1 MTLGF
6 PLWLRATHFVNII
19 FLTLLIRSGIEILS
33 AHPKLYWNDNA
44 RPGGEWLK
52 FTRKKLPKNQLW
64 TSKDEEESFS
74 PWLALPGRKNL
85 GIGRHWHFFAVLGWI
100 LTGLVY
106 VVLLFVTSEW
116 QRLIPTSWDIFPR
129 AWQAFLTYLSFQL
142 PPPGNPYNALQQLTY
157 AGVIFLL
164 TPLTL
169 ATGAAMSPALNARY
183 PWYVRLFGGH
193 QKARSIHFLCL
204 TAFVIFTVM
213 HIGLVVI
220 HGFGLEMA
228 KMALGSPSADQTSA
242 VIVAVLALAL
252 VVAVHV
258 VGTRASLRQ
267 PRRVQHALQRIVD
280 PVKSALL
287 HGLTSRQDY
296 KRDEISPYFRV
307 NGLPPK
313 DALYSALA
321 QDNFAGYALEIDGL
335 VEQPLHLT
343 LNDLRGMERRSQIT
357 KHRCIQGWS
366 AVGEWTG
373 VPLRCIIEKSRPQ
386 QSARFAVF
394 HAFDE
399 KSVEHGPEA
408 SGLYYETIDLD
419 LANHPQ
425 TILAYEM
432 NGEPL
437 PIEHGAPLRLRVE
450 TQLGF
455 KMVKYLRRIEFVAD
469 YVTVGEGEGGWREDC
484 QHYSPEASI

>member
-19 FLTLLIRSGIEILS
+19 FLTLLIRSGLEILS
-33 AHPKLYWNDNA
+33 AHPKLYWNDHA
-44 RPGGEWLK
+44 RPGSEWLK
-52 FTRKKLPKNQLW
+52 FTRKKLPKDQLW

-85 GIGRHWHFFAVLGWI
+85 GLGRHWHFFAVLGWV

-129 AWQAFLTYLSFQL
+129 AWQALLTYLSFQL
-142 PPPGNPYNALQQLTY
+142 PPPGNPYNALQQLAY
-157 AGVIFLL
+157 AGVVFLL

-183 PWYVRLFGGH
+183 TWYVKLFGGH
-193 QKARSIHFLCL
+193 QTARSIHFLCL
-204 TAFVIFTVM
+204 MAFVIFIVV
-213 HIGLVVI
+213 HIGLVVV
-220 HGFGLEMA
+220 HGFGLGMA
-228 KMALGSPSADQTSA
+228 KIALGSPSADQTLA
-242 VIVAVLALAL
+242 IVVAVLALAL

-258 VGTRASLRQ
+258 AGTKLSLRQ

-280 PVKSALL
+280 PPKGALL
-287 HGLTSRQDY
+287 HGLTSRQGY

-307 NGLPPK
+307 NGRPPK

-343 LNDLRGMERRSQIT
+343 LNDLRAMERQSQIT

-373 VPLRCIIEKSRPQ
+373 VPLRCLIEKSRPK
-386 QSARFAVF
+386 QSARFLVF

-408 SGLYYETIDLD
+408 SGLYYETIDLE